1 VRIVLDT
8 NVLISALLFG
18 GNPREILDRVIRG
31 EVILCLSE
39 PILTELGNVLQRSK
53 LGFPH
58 TIVNQ
63 IVTEL
68 SAISELVL
76 PEERIQEIKVDEA
89 DNYILECAVEAH
101 ADYIVSGDS
110 HLLELKKCR
119 SIQVVS
125 PQQFLALHKK

>member
-39 PILTELGNVLQRSK
+39 PILTELGNVLQRYK
-53 LGFPH
+53 FGFPH

-76 PEERIQEIKVDEA
+76 PEEKIQEIKADEA
-89 DNYILECAVEAH
+89 DNHVLECAVEAH

-125 PQQFLALHKK
+125 PQQFLSLHKK